1 MDASDYSTRR
11 ETRPHSAGWSLV
23 VILGIAVVA
32 CVLLAVQ
39 TEKRR
44 PPDTIIS
51 GVVLATDGVTTTCA
65 VGAPGALHDS
75 VCPAAVITVTESS
88 DKSRVAVGSNRTVL
102 DGQPW
107 AVGKPYTGR
116 VPVPRDYVFYALF
129 AVALGLTGILTAGGL
144 ITRRHC
150 LSHMASRPVDGPPRT

>member
-1 MDASDYSTRR
+1 MDASVYSSRR

-23 VILGIAVVA
+23 VIFGIAVVA
-32 CVLLAVQ
+32 CILLAVR
-39 TEKRR
+39 TENQR

-51 GVVLATDGVTTTCA
+51 GTVLATDGVTTTCA
-65 VGAPGALHDS
+65 VGAPGALQDS

-107 AVGKPYTGR
+107 VVGQPYTGR
-116 VPVPRDYVFYALF
+116 VPADRDSAIYDLLAWAFGLAGIF
-129 AVALGLTGILTAGGL
+129 TAAGLTA
-144 ITRRHC
+144 RRD
-150 LSHMASRPVDGPPRT
+150 PEPTPGRT

>member
-32 CVLLAVQ
+32 CILLAVQ
-39 TEKRR
+39 TEKQR
-44 PPDTIIS
+44 PPATIIS

-65 VGAPGALHDS
+65 FGAPGALHDS

-107 AVGKPYTGR
+107 VVGQPYTGR
-116 VPVPRDYVFYALF
+116 VPVDSNYAIYALLAWAF
-129 AVALGLTGILTAGGL
+129 GLVGIFTVAGLTA
-144 ITRRHC
+144 RHDPEPT
-150 LSHMASRPVDGPPRT
+150 SGRT